1 MSIEEM
7 KKYVLKALENNFT
20 LFPVE
25 IDKDTKLRFK
35 DGDSIWECGIM
46 MWHKKKPYSYQF
58 GDYAENMA
66 ELLDDEKDIV
76 GQIAYSILTELS
88 L

>member
-7 KKYVLKALENNFT
+7 KKYVLKAFENSFT
-20 LFPVE
+20 LSFVE
-25 IDKDTKLRFK
+25 IDKDTKIRFK
-35 DGDSIWECGIM
+35 DGNSIWECGIM
-46 MWHKKKPYSYQF
+46 MWYKKKPYSFQF

-66 ELLDDEKDIV
+66 ELLDAEKDIV
-76 GQIAYSILTELS
+76 GQIAYSILMELS